1 MRQLALVCVLA
12 TAAHADSKRKP
23 TPPAA
28 ATLEDNCL
36 DSACKHHALDGF
48 TAALAASRAKTATH
62 PLRISYFGDSL
73 TADDHITD
81 ALRKQLQA
89 QLGDGGAGFVW
100 AVPPHPFCEH
110 RAISRLVAG
119 EWLVYGVSTAT
130 PGDRLL
136 GLGGSAEASDGLIR
150 IVPSGAV
157 TSVDVH
163 YLAQPHG
170 GMLEVLADGK
180 SVGKLATASARKT
193 SAFAKLDVAA
203 GTKKIELRTSG
214 GRVRLFGATL
224 ETTAGAVVDNLGVV
238 NATAKAFARNNL
250 GAHWQNQ
257 LAHRAPDLVVI
268 MLGTNEAEWL
278 HKGPGIV
285 EHEAVF
291 DELLA
296 TVRAANPNGSCLVVS
311 PLDQLDWRDDKMPPR
326 DSVPNLVEA
335 QRHAATKAG
344 CAFWDVYAWMGGK
357 GASLGWYKRGLV
369 VKDFQHPTSEGAELI
384 ADALLRGLVK

>member
-1 MRQLALVCVLA
+1 
-12 TAAHADSKRKP
+12 
-23 TPPAA
+23 
-28 ATLEDNCL
+28 
-36 DSACKHHALDGF
+36 
-48 TAALAASRAKTATH
+48 
-62 PLRISYFGDSL
+62 
-73 TADDHITD
+73 
-81 ALRKQLQA
+81 
-89 QLGDGGAGFVW
+89 VW

-110 RAISRLVAG
+110 RAMARGVAG
-119 EWLVYGVSTAT
+119 EWQVYGVSTAT

-136 GLGGSAEASDGLIR
+136 GLGGGAETDDGLIR

-170 GMLEVLADGK
+170 GTIEVLADNHA
-180 SVGKLATASARKT
+180 VGKLSTASDHKS
-193 SAFAKLDVAA
+193 SAFGRLDVAA
-203 GTKKIELRTSG
+203 GTRKVELRVGG

-224 ETTAGAVVDNLGVV
+224 ETAAGAVVDNLGIV
-238 NATAKAFARNNL
+238 NATAKAFAHNNL
-250 GAHWQNQ
+250 AAHWQNQ

-335 QRHAATKAG
+335 QRHAAAKAG
-344 CAFWDVYAWMGGK
+344 CAFWDVYTWMGGK
-357 GASLGWYKRGLV
+357 GASLAWYKRGLV
-369 VKDFQHPTSEGAELI
+369 VKDFQHPTSEGAELL